1 MTPLGAP
8 RVTALYRY
16 PVKGLTPERLA
27 EAELSPGQ
35 TVPFD
40 RAWAIENG
48 PGRFDPAAPKHLP
61 KINFLMLMR
70 NERLAALATHF
81 DTASETLIIRQDG
94 QEVARGQLTSEDGRA
109 TIEHFLAGY
118 MKADLRGAPKVVS
131 APGHSF
137 SDVRQKCVHIVN
149 LASVRELERVAG
161 RTIDPLRFRPNVVID
176 GAEPWAEFS
185 WVDRDIGIGP
195 ARLNV
200 FTRTER
206 CAATEVEPA
215 TGARNLSL
223 PALLLRTFG
232 HSDFGVYAT
241 VGDGGTVRPGD
252 AVTAP

>member
-1 MTPLGAP
+1 MTPPGAP

-35 TVPFD
+35 TVPHD

-48 PGRFDPAAPKHLP
+48 PGRFDPAAPKHMP

-70 NERLAALATHF
+70 NERLATLETHF
-81 DTASETLIIRQDG
+81 DTVSETLIIRQGG
-94 QEVARGQLTSEDGRA
+94 QEVARGQLTTEPGRA

-118 MKADLRGAPKVVS
+118 MKADLRGAPHIVR

-161 RTIDPLRFRPNVVID
+161 RAIDPLRFRPNIVID
-176 GAEPWAEFS
+176 DAEPWAEFS
-185 WVDRDIGIGP
+185 WVDKHISIGP
-195 ARLNV
+195 ARLDV
-200 FTRTER
+200 FTRTQR

-223 PALLLRTFG
+223 PALLLRTYG
-232 HSDFGVYAT
+232 HTDFGIYAT
-241 VGDGGTVRPGD
+241 VSDGGTVRPGD
-252 AVTAP
+252 AITAS

>member
-1 MTPLGAP
+1 MTTNATP

-16 PVKGLTPERLA
+16 AVKGLSPEKLD
-27 EAELSPGQ
+27 EAMLTPGQ
-35 TVPFD
+35 TVPHD

-48 PGRFDPAAPKHLP
+48 PGRFDPAAPRHLP

-70 NERLAALATHF
+70 NGRLATLETHF
-81 DTASETLIIRQDG
+81 DTATETLTIRQGG
-94 QEVARGQLTSEDGRA
+94 QEVARGQLTTEAGRA
-109 TIEHFLAGY
+109 TIEHFLTGY
-118 MKADLRGAPKVVS
+118 MKADLRGAPKIVA

-137 SDVRQKCVHIVN
+137 SDVRQKCLHIVN

-161 RTIDPLRFRPNVVID
+161 RAIDPLRFRPNVVID
-176 GAEPWAEFS
+176 GVEPWAEFS
-185 WVDRDIGIGP
+185 WVDKDISIGP

-232 HSDFGVYAT
+232 HTDFGIYAT
-241 VGDGGTVRPGD
+241 VSDGGTVRPGD
-252 AVTAP
+252 AITAS